1 MSNLID
7 GVCLMDVNMEKVIRN
22 LYYFQPTTFPL
33 DEEIQYLVMN
43 CVPPTPI
50 SNPSFYCFSML
61 KYTGYAMFF
70 EYKSNYYSLVL
81 LSNFLYPNIFFEFL
95 KDSQKLISSKNNL
108 EEFVDSLWAILQNWK
123 LTKKEKIKLQFPFE
137 IKEKKLN
144 NDKEFF
150 EEYDPFLIFPD
161 TDSFQSVWKAL
172 LIGAPVLVVCND
184 EQSLTKGI
192 FAILSLIMPY
202 KYEGSILIAYDEHD
216 PRLAHASDYPV
227 VGILKSQKQYAVGK
241 FAVTIEEGPIDE
253 NLVGEFPAMREDFFC
268 QTRNQRIVHLYLMD
282 RVLLVNPYNDILGGP
297 FVNDKLDEEMK
308 PKTNCLNAK
317 ELRMF
322 ERTETA
328 IRWREQIIFRDAF
341 RNAFLSVPAED
352 ALNGLSI
359 SHLKHIKE
367 FLEKQIIERKGDEH
381 MKSIM
386 KKHLKIIH
394 KRLKNN

>member
-1 MSNLID
+1 MSHLVD
-7 GVCLMDVNMEKVIRN
+7 GLCLMEVNMEKVIRN
-22 LYYFQPTTFPL
+22 LYYFQPSSFPL
-33 DEEIQYLVMN
+33 NEEIQYLVMN
-43 CVPPTPI
+43 CVPPVPK

-81 LSNFLYPNIFFEFL
+81 LSNFLYPSIFFEFL
-95 KDSQKLISSKNNL
+95 RDSQELISSKENL
-108 EEFVDSLWAILQNWK
+108 EQYVDDLWSILQNWI
-123 LTKKEKIKLQFPFE
+123 LTDEEKTKLQFPSQV
-137 IKEKKLN
+137 KVKKLN
-144 NDKEFF
+144 NEKHFF
-150 EEYDPFLIFPD
+150 EEYDPYMIFPD
-161 TDSFQSVWKAL
+161 YDSFQAIWKAL

-184 EQSLTKGI
+184 EQSLTNGV

-227 VGILKSQKQYAVGK
+227 VGILKSQKQFAVGK

-253 NLVGEFPAMREDFFC
+253 NMLEEFPSMREDIFC

-282 RVLLVNPYNDILGGP
+282 RVLLVQPYNDILGGP

-308 PKTNCLNAK
+308 PKTNCLNAM
-317 ELRMF
+317 ELRLF

-328 IRWREQIIFRDAF
+328 IRWREKIIFRDAF

-352 ALNGLSI
+352 ALNGLSD
-359 SHLKHIKE
+359 SHLRHVKE
-367 FLEKQIIERKGDEH
+367 FLEKQIVERKGDEH

-386 KKHLKIIH
+386 KKHLKIIN